1 MHERSGFTTL
11 KYLYLFRH
19 ADTLPAEGGQ
29 SDHERVLSELGE
41 EECVRIGHFLKEE
54 KLKPELAL
62 CSTAVRTRSTLGL
75 VAKTLETPIQAE
87 FIHSLYLASP
97 GEIFHQ
103 LNGMKKETESVMVVG
118 HNPGIHQFALILAAK
133 GSTDA
138 LHALNTHYPP
148 ASLALLR
155 LDITDWQM
163 LSPHTSG
170 ELLGLVIPSRQP
182 SY

>member
-1 MHERSGFTTL
+1 M

-19 ADTLPAEGGQ
+19 ADASPVEGDQ

-41 EECVRIGHFLKEE
+41 EECIRIGTFLKQE

-62 CSTAVRTRSTLGL
+62 CSTAVRARSTLGL
-75 VAKTLETPIQAE
+75 TAKTLGAPIRAE
-87 FIHSLYLASP
+87 FVHSLYLASP

-103 LNGMKKETESVMVVG
+103 LNGMEKDIESVMVVG
-118 HNPGIHQFALILAAK
+118 HNPGIHQFAQMLAAR
-133 GSTDA
+133 GNTDA
-138 LHALNTHYPP
+138 LHALNMHYPP

-155 LDITDWQM
+155 LEISDWSL
-163 LSPHTSG
+163 LSPVTRG

>member
-1 MHERSGFTTL
+1 M

-19 ADTLPAEGGQ
+19 ADTLPAEGDQ

-41 EECVRIGHFLKEE
+41 EECVRIGTFLKQE
-54 KLKPELAL
+54 KLQPELAL

-75 VAKTLETPIQAE
+75 MAKTLGTPIAAE

-103 LNGMKKETESVMVVG
+103 LNGLKKELESVMVVG
-118 HNPGIHQFALILAAK
+118 HNPGIHQFALMLAAK
-133 GSTDA
+133 GSSAA
-138 LHALNTHYPP
+138 LHALSAHYPP
-148 ASLALLR
+148 ASLTLLK

-163 LSPHTSG
+163 LSPHTRG
-170 ELLGLVIPSRQP
+170 EVLGLVTPSKQP